1 MKRISKITEKQKAAS
16 DDSVED
22 DELDYLLQG
31 EDSLLGD
38 RQYFSWDSSVSS
50 PPISQKPATDSPTL
64 NRKPTANNQSP
75 TKSVPPSDIDDSLL
89 PNLDLRGFLD
99 DQEPSLSPAEE
110 PSPLSELDLLGVFD
124 DLNTS
129 SSESDHLLGSDFDES
144 DDIEPSEHEDS
155 LEDDLLSFIPE
166 YSDDNISEED
176 PEPDWLDLAGEADE
190 FDNDV
195 SLAFEDVEV
204 EGAVDR
210 TERSLQAAMDVGS
223 VFNLEEPEIQ
233 IVAMIFEDNGWG
245 ACRIAVVRELEHN
258 TSVAELELASGVKGI
273 WLEHYEFYSAQ
284 ESNYRIL
291 SWPTA
296 LKLVNSFSGYPSLE
310 EIEQLLIYLHNHWR
324 EDKVQKLISRSFN
337 EYLITYLS
345 RVEDGF
351 EYAPE
356 WAIEQESP
364 LVDNFFKPPS
374 TEDIPTINTYDLERA
389 IRNVRR
395 NSMWMNEGLCQ

>member
-1 MKRISKITEKQKAAS
+1 MKRISKITEKQKVAS
-16 DDSVED
+16 DDFVED

-31 EDSLLGD
+31 EESLLGA
-38 RQYFSWDSSVSS
+38 RQYFSWDS
-50 PPISQKPATDSPTL
+50 PISPAPIPQKSTTDIPNL
-64 NRKPTANNQSP
+64 NQELTVNNQSP
-75 TKSVPPSDIDDSLL
+75 TKSVPRSGIDDLL
-89 PNLDLRGFLD
+89 PDLDLRGLFD
-99 DQEPSLSPAEE
+99 DQK
-110 PSPLSELDLLGVFD
+110 PSPSSAKERSSLSELDLLGVFD
-124 DLNTS
+124 DPNIF
-129 SSESDHLLGSDFDES
+129 SSESDHLLASDFDEN
-144 DDIEPSEHEDS
+144 DDSEPLEHEDS
-155 LEDDLLSFIPE
+155 LENDELLSFTPE

-176 PEPDWLDLAGEADE
+176 PEPNWLDLAGEVAE

-195 SLAFEDVEV
+195 SLAFEEVEV

-210 TERSLQAAMDVGS
+210 AERSLQAAMDVGN
-223 VFNLEEPEIQ
+223 VFNLDESEIQ
-233 IVAMIFEDNGWG
+233 IVAMIFENNGWG
-245 ACRIAVVRELEHN
+245 ACRIAVIRELEQN
-258 TSVAELELASGVKGI
+258 TSVAELDLASGVKGI

-324 EDKVQKLISRSFN
+324 EDKIQKLISRSFN
-337 EYLITYLS
+337 EYLITYLN

-374 TEDIPTINTYDLERA
+374 TEDIPAINIYDLERA